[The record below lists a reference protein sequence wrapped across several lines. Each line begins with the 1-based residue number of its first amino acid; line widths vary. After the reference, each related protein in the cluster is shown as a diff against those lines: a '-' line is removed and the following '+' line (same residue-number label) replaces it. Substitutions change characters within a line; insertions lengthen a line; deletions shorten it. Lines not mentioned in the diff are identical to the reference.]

1 MLDIKSMYKNQL
13 CLYTPAANNW
23 KYDFKNKVY
32 ESLKQLGINLKKQWE
47 NYKTCLKDILKDPG
61 K

>member
-32 ESLKQLGINLKKQWE
+32 DSLEQLGINLIKQWE
-47 NYKTCLKDILKDPG
+47 IYKTCLEDILKDPG